1 MDEAAASLRL
11 EITSKPQALDELD
24 RRILQ
29 LDMERV
35 SVSKSSGVLTF
46 KAPLITTLLL
56 WQIELCLLLCEMLC
70 LVLYLWHTWD
80 QSWCCGGSK
89 SRDYVLHTIAL
100 MSEEPGACFQVRA

>member
-35 SVSKSSGVLTF
+35 SISKSKG
-46 KAPLITTLLL
+46 APPPLPS
-56 WQIELCLLLCEMLC
+56 
-70 LVLYLWHTWD
+70 VAHGAASLY
-80 QSWCCGGSK
+80 C
-89 SRDYVLHTIAL
+89 YI
-100 MSEEPGACFQVRA
+100 